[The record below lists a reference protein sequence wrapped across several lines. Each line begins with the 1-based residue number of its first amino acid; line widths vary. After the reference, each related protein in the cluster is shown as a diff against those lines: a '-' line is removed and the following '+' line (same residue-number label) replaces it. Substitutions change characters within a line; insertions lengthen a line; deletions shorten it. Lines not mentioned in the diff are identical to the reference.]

1 MRASYWLKLASGGR
15 TPPDVGTQWGFGRV
29 IRGLTPP
36 ARRVVI
42 ISRQGRRSM
51 RTRILDLDGSVCS
64 QERLVKRYQPVVQ
77 SREEWGPLLRLA
89 CSHGLFRRF
98 ELTVSVWLRCTSQIQ
113 PALTFSWSSGLYN
126 FFLPRFPKNRGPSN
140 FLR

>member
-1 MRASYWLKLASGGR
+1 MRASYWLKQASGGR
-15 TPPDVGTQWGFGRV
+15 KPPDGGTQWGFGRV

-36 ARRVVI
+36 ARRAVS

-64 QERLVKRYQPVVQ
+64 QERLVKRYGPAVQ
-77 SREEWGPLLRLA
+77 SRQEWGPLLRLA

-98 ELTVSVWLRCTSQIQ
+98 ELTVSGWLRCTSQSQ
-113 PALTFSWSSGLYN
+113 PAITLCRAWA
-126 FFLPRFPKNRGPSN
+126 
-140 FLR
+140 